1 LAVFFVPETYEPVI
15 LAHKAAR
22 KRRETGDKRYFAAI
36 EKNDLPW
43 MRRLKNILGKPFVV
57 LMREPMLVAIT
68 VYMGVSYLGRM
79 GGECARG
86 TDATWQFV
94 YGCVYLLF
102 EAFPIV
108 FEVGH
113 HMNAGESGEC
123 PV

>member
-1 LAVFFVPETYEPVI
+1 LSVFFVPETYEPVI

-57 LMREPMLVAIT
+57 FVQEPMLVAIT

-79 GGECARG
+79 GGESVRAVLM
-86 TDATWQFV
+86 QFGSLCMGA
-94 YGCVYLLF
+94 YISFSRRFRSCSRLG
-102 EAFPIV
+102 II
-108 FEVGH
+108 
-113 HMNAGESGEC
+113 
-123 PV
+123 